1 MFSPAAFGPGHFAGV
16 SFMVHPQ
23 QMEHSVQQ
31 ENADFLRSAVA
42 MRGRLFTSA
51 IKRNSD
57 FTKRTHGIRG
67 WERKHIG
74 GFVFSPEPV
83 IELAQVFIR
92 GDQTGEIP
100 ALRDFLLHGAGE
112 LEQRAAQDSWGGNP
126 IKHSAS
132 LPGG

>member
-1 MFSPAAFGPGHFAGV
+1 
-16 SFMVHPQ
+16 MVHTQ

-31 ENADFLRSAVA
+31 ENADFLRGAVA
-42 MRGRLFTSA
+42 MRGRLSAGA

-57 FTKRTHGIRG
+57 LTKRTHGLRG

-74 GFVFSPEPV
+74 GFVFSPELM
-83 IELAQVFIR
+83 IELAQLFIR

-100 ALRDFLLHGAGE
+100 ALRNFLLHGAGE
-112 LEQRAAQDSWGGNP
+112 LKQRAAQYAWGRNP